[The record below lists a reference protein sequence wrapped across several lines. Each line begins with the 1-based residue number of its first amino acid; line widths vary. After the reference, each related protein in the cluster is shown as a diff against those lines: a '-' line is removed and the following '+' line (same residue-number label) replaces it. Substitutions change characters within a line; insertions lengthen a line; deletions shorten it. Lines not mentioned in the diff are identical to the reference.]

1 MEDFNKKWIW
11 IKIKSILLEILWI
24 SYIYFKKVRIRFGNN
39 GGYRFSNVIFL
50 RLVDLLVL
58 LYYFNLFIR
67 FILKIRF
74 FFLYVGLEF
83 FNMYFCW
90 VKCIINGK
98 IKFFDKGSKINRE
111 VRLFFEFLKYDWR
124 ICDL

>member
-39 GGYRFSNVIFL
+39 GGYRFSNVIYM

-74 FFLYVGLEF
+74 FFF
-83 FNMYFCW
+83 
-90 VKCIINGK
+90 
-98 IKFFDKGSKINRE
+98 
-111 VRLFFEFLKYDWR
+111 
-124 ICDL
+124 ICRFGIF